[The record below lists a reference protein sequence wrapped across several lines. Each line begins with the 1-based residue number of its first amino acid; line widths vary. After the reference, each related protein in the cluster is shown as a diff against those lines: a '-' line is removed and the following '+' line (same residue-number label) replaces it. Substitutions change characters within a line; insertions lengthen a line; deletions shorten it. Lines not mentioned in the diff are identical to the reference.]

1 MRWLSGCRMMLE
13 ILTVILTSIQILSAP
28 AATAAPTFAKFTAQ
42 HFLRNLIQHEL
53 AENMVFILH
62 ENSKLFLDVL
72 TDKLGWNY

>member
-1 MRWLSGCRMMLE
+1 MALWLQDDAGNLDCNIDFHSDL
-13 ILTVILTSIQILSAP
+13 ISL